1 MLYDELLLGG
11 VVSEEKGVVRL
22 CANARRFCIH
32 DLSHE
37 RESTKSAKHH
47 VQRRH
52 QFLLSASLSEENLHT
67 TSIANGLKMMRK
79 MLKDDS
85 RTKNDPPTKREV
97 EENFNTT
104 ISRRRAGHTKILM

>member
-37 RESTKSAKHH
+37 RESTKCAKHH
-47 VQRRH
+47 VKRRH

-67 TSIANGLKMMRK
+67 TSIANKWSE
-79 MLKDDS
+79 DDE
-85 RTKNDPPTKREV
+85 KNAERRFKN
-97 EENFNTT
+97 EE
-104 ISRRRAGHTKILM
+104 